1 MGLTHEQT
9 ACIADPERIWQV
21 RRLCQVRHA
30 TSRASWRGHKPSQ
43 AAYGS
48 DPALS
53 ALLRCLLYELQ
64 ADTGAISLLD
74 DEDQHFLAVAH
85 AADSD
90 NPDIRRADWFG
101 CEQIPIRGG
110 ICEKT
115 ITQEQQSDDFPVY
128 EILDLKAD
136 ESTRSLPVV
145 DGRTAEFGYYAGVPL
160 TTKDGL
166 NVGAL
171 FVFKKDPQTEPLAMA
186 KRRCLA
192 GTAQHVIDQMM
203 RTVAALENS
212 WSLRCSLAV
221 SSIAHSEEQFY
232 PSSGAIGTSDQAENI
247 PSSPSQLFELAARQ
261 LSQSLDLE
269 SVTLQELPR
278 SDTAIRIDVAT
289 NDAICAGYTAIP
301 GQSAEPVDD
310 AIATQLWQAFPSGV
324 VLHLDS
330 PEEGG
335 TFLASATDDAS
346 LCQRLKIS
354 LCDRFPGI
362 QQCVFMPL
370 RDTFHDKDTA
380 FILGWTSDRKR
391 VYSSMTDLPSL
402 SSFGIAVMAQ
412 LRRLQA
418 QVLSRKKADFL
429 ASVSH
434 EMRSPLHGLLA
445 CIASLNDT
453 DCTAAQVDL
462 LETAEACGMQLQN
475 NIDNVLQYSKIGTA
489 SPREH
494 SLEHSPATHPTSRAS
509 IPETDPAVH
518 GRSDMV
524 TFVEDA
530 VEKLA
535 RKHQILKSLQMHEL
549 STQSPNPAIAQD
561 LCRGGANSL
570 ITFDATRSADFVL
583 SNVTE
588 TRLTVDNLLVS
599 ENLILQRMWFPNLT
613 LHRTTASNSHLPV
626 DAYGYKLTLTMRP
639 FTSCSQI
646 PAGACRQTLR
656 DTVPLSLS
664 LSKTRLMTGLDLA
677 SRWFG
682 MLYRL

>member
-1 MGLTHEQT
+1 MGLTHEQI
-9 ACIADPERIWQV
+9 ACVADPERIWQV
-21 RRLCQVRHA
+21 RRLCQVRYA
-30 TSRASWRGHKPSQ
+30 TTAASWTGHPPSQ

-74 DEDQHFLAVAH
+74 DEDQHFLSVAH

-110 ICEKT
+110 ICERT
-115 ITQEQQSDDFPVY
+115 IAQEYPSDDYPVY

-136 ESTRSLPVV
+136 ESTCSLPVV
-145 DGRTAEFGYYAGVPL
+145 DGRTASFGYYAGVPL

-221 SSIAHSEEQFY
+221 TSITHSEEENY
-232 PSSGAIGTSDQAENI
+232 SPSGPVGTVHQAENI

-261 LSQSLDLE
+261 LSHSLDLE

-278 SDTAIRIDVAT
+278 SDTTVRVDVSAKE
-289 NDAICAGYTAIP
+289 AMCAGYTSNLDQPAR
-301 GQSAEPVDD
+301 PVDD
-310 AIATQLWQAFPSGV
+310 ALATQLWEAFPSGA
-324 VLHLDS
+324 VLQLDTS
-330 PEEGG
+330 EHGG
-335 TFLASATDDAS
+335 TFLVSATDDPRPR
-346 LCQRLKIS
+346 QRLKIS
-354 LCDRFPGI
+354 LCDHFPGI

-370 RDTFHDKDTA
+370 RDTFHDRDTA
-380 FILGWTSDRKR
+380 FIFGWTSDRKR

-402 SSFGIAVMAQ
+402 SSFGIAVMTQ

-453 DCTAAQVDL
+453 ECTAAQVDL
-462 LETAEACGMQLQN
+462 LETAEACGLQLQN

-489 SPREH
+489 SRNQCN
-494 SLEHSPATHPTSRAS
+494 SLEQSSAS
-509 IPETDPAVH
+509 IQTSLAPSPEPDQAVH

-535 RKHQILKSLQMHEL
+535 RKHQILKSLQVHEL
-549 STQSPNPAIAQD
+549 STQPSDPTITSNLYRDGENP
-561 LCRGGANSL
+561 L
-570 ITFDATRSADFVL
+570 ITFDAARGADFAM
-583 SNVTE
+583 SNITE
-588 TRLTVDNLLVS
+588 TRLIIDNLLVS
-599 ENLILQRMWFPNLT
+599 LQ
-613 LHRTTASNSHLPV
+613 
-626 DAYGYKLTLTMRP
+626 
-639 FTSCSQI
+639 
-646 PAGACRQTLR
+646 LR
-656 DTVPLSLS
+656 NVGGF
-664 LSKTRLMTGLDLA
+664 RI
-677 SRWFG
+677 
-682 MLYRL
+682 